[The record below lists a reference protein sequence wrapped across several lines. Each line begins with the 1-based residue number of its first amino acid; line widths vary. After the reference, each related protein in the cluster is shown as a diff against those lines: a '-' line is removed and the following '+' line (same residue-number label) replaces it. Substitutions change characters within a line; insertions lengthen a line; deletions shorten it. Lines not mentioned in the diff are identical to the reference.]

1 MTVKIVIFA
10 IATALGLAVGQLL
23 FKLAASRGALT
34 DIALSPVLWAALVLY
49 GAVTVIWVLL
59 LREVDLSLAY
69 PVMAATYVLVP
80 APSVIVL
87 GEKLGPYYPYGI
99 VLILA
104 GIVLVMW
111 T

>member
-1 MTVKIVIFA
+1 MNVKVVMLA
-10 IATALGLAVGQLL
+10 VTTALGLAVGQLL
-23 FKLAASRGALT
+23 FKLAASRGALI
-34 DIALSPVLWAALVLY
+34 DIATAPVLWVALVLY
-49 GAVTVIWVLL
+49 ATVTVVWVVL
-59 LREVDLSLAY
+59 LREVELSRAY

-80 APSVIVL
+80 ALSVLVL
-87 GEKLGPYYPYGI
+87 GEKLGPYYPYGV

>member
-59 LREVDLSLAY
+59 LREVDLSRAY

-80 APSVIVL
+80 ALSVIVL

-104 GIVLVMW
+104 GIVMVMW

>member
-49 GAVTVIWVLL
+49 GAVTVIWVL
-59 LREVDLSLAY
+59 
-69 PVMAATYVLVP
+69 
-80 APSVIVL
+80 SVIVL